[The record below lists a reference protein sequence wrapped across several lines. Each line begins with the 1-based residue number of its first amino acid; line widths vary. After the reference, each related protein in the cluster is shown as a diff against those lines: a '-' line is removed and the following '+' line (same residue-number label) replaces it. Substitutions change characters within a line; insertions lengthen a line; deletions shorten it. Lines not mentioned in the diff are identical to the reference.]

1 MRAKYR
7 SAWCSEY
14 SVGKRTDVF
23 TRLQPMHSFLL
34 CFFLL
39 FQSSAA
45 LQTKQVRRVLIF
57 YEAGAYKP
65 LPNLVDEGIRAAFDN
80 APYRIEFYRE
90 FMETAQFPDPVDQ
103 KQFRHFYLRKYHN
116 RRPDVI
122 IAVGPAPLQFMLE
135 AHQRYFRDVPV
146 IFCLPNRLPGTL
158 SVDSDFT
165 GVEADVAPAAT
176 LEAALRLQP
185 DTKHV
190 IVVGGTSPFDR
201 QQEAAVRNQLK
212 AYENR
217 FDISYLT
224 DLPMPALL
232 ERIKN
237 LPSQSII
244 LLAGLGRDAEGRV
257 FSTAESGPMVVAAA
271 NAPVF
276 SLNDRHLNHGEVGG
290 DVSDAVDQGKMIGAT
305 TVRILNGEKPRNIP
319 TVKTANAYIFDW
331 RALKR
336 WGFKEKNLPPGSIVI
351 NREPTV
357 WETYKWYVTI
367 GISLILLQAV
377 LIAGLMWH
385 RAKRRGAEGELRAA
399 LEVARES
406 EARFRLVANTAPV
419 MIWMSGPD
427 KLFSYFNQPWLD
439 FTGRPLVSELGNG
452 WEEGVHPD
460 DLQLCLNTFD
470 QSFQR
475 REPFKMQYR
484 LRRHDGEYRWVLDMG
499 VPRFS
504 AEGCFAGYIGSC
516 IDMTERKEAE
526 EALSS
531 VSRRLI
537 DAQEQERTRIARE
550 LHDDI
555 NQRIAMLGIE
565 LDVLQQSLPNQGPE
579 LQNRLDELRQQT
591 AEIGTDVQGISHRL
605 HSSKLEYLGLVAA
618 CKSFCREVA
627 EWHRVDVNFTAENIP
642 PNLTQEIS
650 LCLFRVLQESLNNA
664 IKHSGAQSF
673 EAQLGG
679 TSNEIQLTVRD
690 HGIGFDAA
698 AVMVSRGLGFIS
710 MRERVSVVNGTILIA
725 SKPMGGTEI
734 TIRVPVVARAASKT
748 TVGAA

>member
-1 MRAKYR
+1 MP
-7 SAWCSEY
+7 
-14 SVGKRTDVF
+14 SVF
-23 TRLQPMHSFLL
+23 L

-39 FQSSAA
+39 FQSSTA
-45 LQTKQVRRVLIF
+45 LQMKQVRRVLIF

-65 LPNLVDEGIRAAFDN
+65 LPNLVDQGLRVAFDN
-80 APYRIEFYRE
+80 SPYQIEFYRE
-90 FMETAQFPDPVDQ
+90 FMETAQFPDPADQ

-146 IFCLPNRLPGTL
+146 IFCLPNRLPGGFNL
-158 SVDSDFT
+158 DSDFT
-165 GVEADVAPAAT
+165 GVEGDVAPAAT
-176 LEAALRLQP
+176 LDAALRLQP

-190 IVVGGTSPFDR
+190 VLVGGTSPFDR
-201 QQEAAVRNQLK
+201 EQEAEAKDQLK
-212 AYENR
+212 SYENR

-224 DLPMPALL
+224 DLTMPALL
-232 ERIKN
+232 DRLKH
-237 LPSQSII
+237 LPSHSII

-257 FSTAESGPMVVAAA
+257 FSTAVANPMIVAAA

-276 SLNDRHLNHGEVGG
+276 SLNERHLNDGEVGG
-290 DVSDAVDQGKMIGAT
+290 SVADPVDEGKTVGAT
-305 TVRILNGEKPRNIP
+305 AARILNGEKPHNIP
-319 TVKTANAYIFDW
+319 TIKTANVYVFDL

-336 WGFKEKNLPPGSIVI
+336 WGFKEKNLPPGGVVL

-357 WETYKWYVTI
+357 WEAYKLYVI
-367 GISLILLQAV
+367 AGISLILLQAV

-385 RAKRRGAEGELRAA
+385 RAGRRRAEGELTAA

-419 MIWMSGPD
+419 MIWMCGPD
-427 KLFSYFNQPWLD
+427 KLFSYFNQPWLE

-452 WEEGVHPD
+452 WTESVHPD
-460 DLQLCLNTFD
+460 DLQLCLNNYD

-504 AEGCFAGYIGSC
+504 SEGSFAGYIGSC
-516 IDMTERKEAE
+516 IDMTERKQAE

-565 LDVLQQSLPNQGPE
+565 LDVLQQSLPNEGAE
-579 LQNRLDELRQQT
+579 LQNRLDKLRQQT

-627 EWHRVDVNFTAENIP
+627 EWHKVDVSFIAENIA
-642 PNLTQEIS
+642 PNLSQEIS

-664 IKHSGAQSF
+664 IKHSGAQRF
-673 EAQLGG
+673 EAQLRG

-710 MRERVSVVNGTILIA
+710 MRERISVVKGTILIA

-734 TIRVPVVARAASKT
+734 TVRVPVVARAASKT

>member
-1 MRAKYR
+1 MP
-7 SAWCSEY
+7 
-14 SVGKRTDVF
+14 SVF
-23 TRLQPMHSFLL
+23 L

-39 FQSSAA
+39 FQSSTA
-45 LQTKQVRRVLIF
+45 LQMKQVRRVLIF

-65 LPNLVDEGIRAAFDN
+65 LPNLVDQGLRVAFDN
-80 APYRIEFYRE
+80 SPYQIEFYRE
-90 FMETAQFPDPVDQ
+90 FMETAQFPDPADQ
-103 KQFRHFYLRKYHN
+103 KRFRDFYIRKYQHH
-116 RRPDVI
+116 RPDVI

-135 AHQRYFRDVPV
+135 AHHRYFRGVPV
-146 IFCLPNRLPGTL
+146 VFCLPNRLPGGFNL
-158 SVDSDFT
+158 DSDFT
-165 GVEADVAPAAT
+165 GVEGDVAPAAT
-176 LEAALRLQP
+176 LDAALRLQP

-190 IVVGGTSPFDR
+190 VLVGGTSPFDR
-201 QQEAAVRNQLK
+201 EQEAEAKDQLK
-212 AYENR
+212 SYENR

-224 DLPMPALL
+224 DLTMPALL
-232 ERIKN
+232 DRLKH
-237 LPSQSII
+237 LPSHSII

-257 FSTAESGPMVVAAA
+257 FSTAVANPMIVAAA

-276 SLNDRHLNHGEVGG
+276 SLNERHLNDGEVGG
-290 DVSDAVDQGKMIGAT
+290 SVADPVDEGKTVGAT
-305 TVRILNGEKPRNIP
+305 AARILNGEKPHNIP
-319 TVKTANAYIFDW
+319 TIKTANVYVFDL

-336 WGFKEKNLPPGSIVI
+336 WGFKEKNLPPGGVVL

-357 WETYKWYVTI
+357 WEAYKLYVI
-367 GISLILLQAV
+367 AGISLILLQAV

-385 RAKRRGAEGELRAA
+385 RAGRRRAEGELTAA

-419 MIWMSGPD
+419 MIWMCGPD
-427 KLFSYFNQPWLD
+427 KLFSYFNQPWLE

-452 WEEGVHPD
+452 WTESVHPD
-460 DLQLCLNTFD
+460 DLQLCLNNYD

-504 AEGCFAGYIGSC
+504 SEGSFAGYIGSC
-516 IDMTERKEAE
+516 IDMTERKQAE

-565 LDVLQQSLPNQGPE
+565 LDVLQQSLPNEGAE
-579 LQNRLDELRQQT
+579 LQNRLDKLRQQT

-627 EWHRVDVNFTAENIP
+627 EWHKVDVSFIAENIA
-642 PNLTQEIS
+642 PNLSQEIS

-664 IKHSGAQSF
+664 IKHSGAQRF
-673 EAQLGG
+673 EAQLRG

-710 MRERVSVVNGTILIA
+710 MRERISVVNGTILIA

-734 TIRVPVVARAASKT
+734 TVRVPVVARAASKT